1 MTTIVHFDIPAENIK
16 RAKNFYEKLFDWKIE
31 PVPGPMEYYNIT
43 TKDEKGNE
51 GIAGG
56 IVQRELPEQKITNFI
71 GVSSINE
78 YIKKIEN
85 LGGKIL
91 MPKTTIPGFGYL
103 ATFIDTE
110 GNTLGIWETDTTSQE

>member
-43 TKDEKGNE
+43 TKDEKGKE

-56 IVQRELPEQKITNFI
+56 IGQRELSEQKITNFI

>member
-43 TKDEKGNE
+43 TKDEKGKE

-56 IVQRELPEQKITNFI
+56 IGQRELPEQKITNFI

>member
-43 TKDEKGNE
+43 TKDEKGKE

-56 IVQRELPEQKITNFI
+56 IGQRVQPEQKITNFI
-71 GVSSINE
+71 GVSSIDE
-78 YIKKIEN
+78 YVKKIEN
-85 LGGKIL
+85 LDGKIL

-110 GNTLGIWETDTTSQE
+110 GNTLGIWETDPTSQD

>member
-1 MTTIVHFDIPAENIK
+1 
-16 RAKNFYEKLFDWKIE
+16 
-31 PVPGPMEYYNIT
+31 MEYYNIA
-43 TKDEKGNE
+43 TKDEKGKE

-56 IVQRELPEQKITNFI
+56 MGQRGKPEQKITNFI

-78 YIKKIEN
+78 YVKKIEN

-91 MPKTTIPGFGYL
+91 MPKTTVPGFGYI

-110 GNTLGIWETDTTSQE
+110 GNTLGIWETDPYAQM